1 MSQVQQWQEL
11 LEQPLAFVDRQ
22 RLAACFP
29 AEVAAE
35 RIHALRKEPRFQPRL
50 LELLQAHFQLQ
61 PLAQAP
67 MPADEDLPVLL
78 MTPEAFRRLP
88 RLCGAIWH
96 AATLSRE
103 IRSEVVN
110 QLRAALG
117 NEVFALALAHRSLAG
132 AADLLRQPDELLAAI
147 DHDGALCVSAWLQAQ
162 PPLLRD
168 WLRLRLSD
176 PGVHDP
182 RTPVDIR
189 IVRSLA
195 ATLAH
200 RETELKPVEV
210 THE

>member
-1 MSQVQQWQEL
+1 MNLAQQWQQL

-22 RLAACFP
+22 HLAACFP

-35 RIHALRKEPRFQPRL
+35 RVHGLRKEQRFEPRL
-50 LELLQAHFQLQ
+50 LELLRAHFQLQ
-61 PLAQAP
+61 PLAAAP
-67 MPADEDLPVLL
+67 MPADDDLPVLL
-78 MTPEAFRRLP
+78 MTPDAFRRLP

-110 QLRAALG
+110 QLRTTLG

-132 AADLLRQPDELLAAI
+132 AADLLRQPDELVAAI

-168 WLRLRLSD
+168 WLRLRLPD

-195 ATLAH
+195 ATFAR
-200 RETELKPVEV
+200 RETGLNPAEV